1 MFRNEKAALKVAN
14 SFYKDLKKKN
24 IKRFLDPDFGPKNAT
39 DKIGSAKYLYIDGVV
54 P

>member
-1 MFRNEKAALKVAN
+1 
-14 SFYKDLKKKN
+14 LKKKN

-39 DKIGSAKYLYIDGVV
+39 DKIGSAKCLYIDGVV